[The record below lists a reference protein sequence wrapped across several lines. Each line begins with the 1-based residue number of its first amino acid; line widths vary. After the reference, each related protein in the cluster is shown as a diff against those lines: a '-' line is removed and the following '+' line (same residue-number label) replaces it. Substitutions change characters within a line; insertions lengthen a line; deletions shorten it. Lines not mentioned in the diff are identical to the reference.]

1 MASND
6 QISHTG
12 RRTHRLVILLLSAI
26 TLAACQKA
34 ETVPTTS
41 ERLKYV
47 EKRQQTEPDFF
58 APRKV
63 VDYMSDLKSIK
74 DNSTKPVAAVAAPPS
89 SPSAVEPKE
98 VKTIVND
105 ARVAAPVA
113 AAPVVTAAPAAAT
126 PGAPAANVIASAQPT
141 ARPQPPKE
149 SPASVTVL
157 SREQPQF
164 PQEVLRAGIESGSVR
179 AKLTINASGD
189 VSDVTIVEARPVR
202 VFDRAVK
209 QALSRWKFNPG
220 AEGRTYDTLIDFHP

>member
-164 PQEVLRAGIESGSVR
+164 PQEVMRAGIESGSVR

>member
-6 QISHTG
+6 QISHAG
-12 RRTHRLVILLLSAI
+12 SRTHRLLMLLLSAI
-26 TLAACQKA
+26 TLVACQKA

-74 DNSTKPVAAVAAPPS
+74 DNSPKPVAAVAAPS
-89 SPSAVEPKE
+89 ASPSAVEPTE

-105 ARVAAPVA
+105 ARVVAPVA
-113 AAPVVTAAPAAAT
+113 AAPAGSGTPAAAT

-149 SPASVTVL
+149 SPASVIVL

-164 PQEVLRAGIESGSVR
+164 PQEVLRAGIDSGSVR
-179 AKLTINASGD
+179 AKLTVNASGD
-189 VSDVTIVEARPVR
+189 VSDVTIVEAKPVR

-220 AEGRTYDTLIDFHP
+220 TDGRTYDTLIDFHP

>member
-6 QISHTG
+6 QISHAG
-12 RRTHRLVILLLSAI
+12 SRTHRLIVLLVSAI
-26 TLAACQKA
+26 TLTACQKA

-47 EKRQQTEPDFF
+47 EKRQQTEPDFNV
-58 APRKV
+58 PRKV

-74 DNSTKPVAAVAAPPS
+74 DNSPRPVAVVAAPPS
-89 SPSAVEPKE
+89 SPNAVEPKE

-113 AAPVVTAAPAAAT
+113 AAPAGSGTSAAPT
-126 PGAPAANVIASAQPT
+126 PGAPVANVIASAQPT

-149 SPASVTVL
+149 SPASVIVL

-164 PQEVLRAGIESGSVR
+164 PQEVLRAGIESGTVR

-189 VSDVTIVEARPVR
+189 VSDVTIIEARPVR

-220 AEGRTYDTLIDFHP
+220 TDGRTYDTLIDFHP